1 MLTIQYFSLF
11 VSSTSNVPS
20 VAEDTEEINLFY
32 IVIVRKSESILKV
45 LNIAKQLYTDLI
57 GNLKWS

>member
-1 MLTIQYFSLF
+1 MCLVLQKTQR
-11 VSSTSNVPS
+11 
-20 VAEDTEEINLFY
+20 EEINLFY
-32 IVIVRKSESILKV
+32 IVIVRKSESIIKV